1 MNKLNRVIVTILT
14 GSALATTSNMASA
27 VSLYGTVN
35 ASTSSPVTLAVNSA
49 PKNWADL
56 TIDLGWMHTTNWV
69 QVNIPTT
76 GAYTINLTDT
86 STGISMHPA
95 FSVWSLGGANNFN
108 ASAAN
113 MMVNAV
119 PPVSTSATHYTSAAN
134 NDIMGYNQVAAPSPT
149 NSSKFLSAGGVTGF
163 VGYANAGVTFT
174 NGNGDFVG
182 HGSSGSSWGSAD
194 PNLASETGNLG
205 GIAGHGWAE
214 LFLGNLSAG
223 NYILAVGGNCD
234 NLVSCGNSGA
244 TPGSWVAG
252 KLALTVT
259 AVPVPGAVWLMG
271 SALAGI
277 GIFGR
282 RRDKAI
288 A

>member
-1 MNKLNRVIVTILT
+1 MKKLNRAIATILT
-14 GSALATTSNMASA
+14 GSALAITSNMANA
-27 VSLYGTVN
+27 VTLSGTVN

-56 TIDLGWMHTTNWV
+56 DIDLGWMHTTNWV
-69 QVNIPTT
+69 QVNIATT
-76 GAYTINLTDT
+76 GDYTINLTDT
-86 STGISMHPA
+86 STGTSMHPA

-119 PPVSTSATHYTSAAN
+119 PPVSSSATHYAGPAN
-134 NDIMGYNQVAAPSPT
+134 NNIMGYNQVAAPTLT
-149 NSSKFLSAGGVTGF
+149 NSSKFLTAGGVTGF
-163 VGYANAGVTFT
+163 VGYANSGVTFT

-182 HGSSGSSWGSAD
+182 HGSSGSRWGSAD
-194 PNLASETGNLG
+194 SNLANETGNLG

-214 LFLGNLSAG
+214 LFLNNLSAG

-234 NLVSCGNSGA
+234 NLVNCGNSGA
-244 TPGSWVAG
+244 TAGSWSAG

-271 SALAGI
+271 SALASL

-282 RRDKAI
+282 RRHKTVA
-288 A
+288 